1 MIGVIMKMKMVMMK
15 EMEMKREKE
24 SGKMENMLEMKEK
37 NEEIMMGKI
46 LKYIEVGGVKMV
58 VVMVE
63 EKIILGVNFVG

>member
-1 MIGVIMKMKMVMMK
+1 MKMKMVMMK